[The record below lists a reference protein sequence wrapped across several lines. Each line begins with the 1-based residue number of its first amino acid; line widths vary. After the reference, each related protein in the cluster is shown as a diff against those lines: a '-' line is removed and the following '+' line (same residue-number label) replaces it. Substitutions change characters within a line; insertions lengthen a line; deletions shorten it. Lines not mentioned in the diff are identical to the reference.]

1 MPKEDGAV
9 VIKTT
14 LDNKK
19 ALTELNRLGK
29 KIDTLN
35 ERLNEKKGQ
44 QSAIEA
50 ELKAATDEALKT
62 TDRISELKAELES
75 VKQVTDIAN
84 TDIINDPA
92 RVLEALQREKEI
104 TSELAEQEKLL
115 KQQDK
120 DAERLANQYAKITDS
135 VNKAE
140 EELESAEIS
149 AGELTK
155 QLTDSGNEGS
165 KAGERISASMEA
177 AQKRLEKFEKRIV
190 GLAKRVFV
198 FTLISKALRSL
209 KDYLWENIQTSAE
222 AQAAIAKLRGALLTL
237 AQPLVNVVIP
247 AFTKLVELLSKLAS
261 VIANIISKIFGQTIE
276 TTVSQAEA
284 SREARNA
291 LKGET
296 KALKGS
302 AKAAKEAEKQLAGF
316 DEIQQLTSNNAED
329 VTDALDID
337 FGEIENVPDY
347 SDVFEMGEWID
358 DLLSSI
364 QDKFGDF
371 LSSLKLSFD
380 DVILD
385 WHDLTGEQIA
395 EKIIAGL
402 TALAGAVIGF
412 SIGGVPGAI
421 VGAFAGCAL
430 GLVFDSLLFDHDGQ
444 LSAEEILKMIITAA
458 GALAGGIIGFSLGG
472 VKGAAIGVL
481 VGAALG
487 VTLSNMIFDSDGKIS
502 REEVMKMIIIAA
514 GALVGGILGFATG
527 GPAGAAIGVLLG
539 GYLGISISN
548 LIFDGDGKVS
558 QEEIAKMIVTAAGA
572 IAGGI
577 IGFVAG
583 GPAGALIGV
592 MVGASL
598 GVTLSNLIFDS
609 DGKVSGEE
617 IIKMIVSAAS
627 AIAGGVLGF
636 AAGGPAGAA
645 LGVLIGAGLGISLNG
660 IIFDN
665 DGKLSGNEIVKA
677 LLSALAVIAG
687 GVIGFALGG
696 PFGAIVGMALGVGL
710 TFALSGID
718 WSAVEKAFSDLV
730 NGVKEAWGNITKF
743 LAVTWK
749 IILVGVRTAW
759 DGIWSIIKGVINM
772 ILGGVETFINGII
785 RTINLLL
792 GAISSVAS
800 IFGEL
805 LGFGSVDL
813 RIPEAHIP
821 RLAAGAVIPPNREFL
836 AVLGDQSSGNNIEAP
851 EALLRQMAQE
861 AASANTELLRE
872 ILQAIRAGQ
881 TIEVDRMPFGRVVR
895 DAYDRESVRTGASFV
910 RVT

>member
-1 MPKEDGAV
+1 MAADGSI
-9 VIKTT
+9 VIQA
-14 LDNKK
+14 DIDDKK
-19 ALTELNRLGK
+19 AQTELNRLAK
-29 KIDTLN
+29 KIDQLN
-35 ERLNEKKGQ
+35 EQLNEKKGQ
-44 QSAIEA
+44 QSAVEA
-50 ELKAATDEALKT
+50 ELKAATEEATKT
-62 TDRISELKAELES
+62 TDKINALKAELES
-75 VKQVTDIAN
+75 VRKITDLSN
-84 TDIINDPA
+84 TEAAGDPL
-92 RVLEALQREKEI
+92 RVLEALEREKEI

-120 DAERLANQYAKITDS
+120 DAERLAGQYAKSTDA

-140 EELESAEIS
+140 AELGKAEER
-149 AGELTK
+149 AGELVE
-155 QLTDSGNEGS
+155 QLSGAGEAGS
-165 KAGERISASMEA
+165 KAGDQISAAMEA
-177 AQKRLEKFEKRIV
+177 AQKRMEKFEKRII

-198 FTLISKALRSL
+198 FTLITKALRSL
-209 KDYLWENIQTSAE
+209 KDYLWENIQTSEE

-237 AQPLVNVVIP
+237 AQPLVNVIIP
-247 AFTKLVELLSKLAS
+247 AFTKLAEILSKLTS

-284 SREARNA
+284 SKEARNA
-291 LKGET
+291 LKGES
-296 KALKGS
+296 KALKDS
-302 AKAAKEAEKQLAGF
+302 AKAAKEAEKQFAGF
-316 DEIQQLTSNNAED
+316 DEIQQIVSNNAED
-329 VTDALDID
+329 MTDALDID
-337 FGEIENVPDY
+337 FEETNAPDY
-347 SDVFEMGEWID
+347 SDVFEAGNWLD

-402 TALAGAVIGF
+402 TTLAGAVIGF
-412 SIGGVPGAI
+412 SIGGIPGAI
-421 VGAFAGCAL
+421 IGAFAGCAL

-458 GALAGGIIGFSLGG
+458 GAL
-472 VKGAAIGVL
+472 
-481 VGAALG
+481 
-487 VTLSNMIFDSDGKIS
+487 
-502 REEVMKMIIIAA
+502 
-514 GALVGGILGFATG
+514 VGGILGFVTG
-527 GPAGAAIGVLLG
+527 GPAGAALGVLLG
-539 GYLGISISN
+539 GYLGVSISN
-548 LIFDGDGKVS
+548 LIFDGDGKLS

-592 MVGASL
+592 LVGASL
-598 GVTLSNLIFDS
+598 GVTLSNLIFDG
-609 DGKVSGEE
+609 DGKVSSEE

-645 LGVLIGAGLGISLNG
+645 LGVLIGAGLGITLNG
-660 IIFDN
+660 IIFND
-665 DGKLSGNEIVKA
+665 DGKVSGNEIVKA
-677 LLSALAVIAG
+677 LLSALSVIAG
-687 GVIGFALGG
+687 GVIGFAFGG

-730 NGVKEAWGNITKF
+730 NGVKKAWGNITKF
-743 LAVTWK
+743 LADTWK
-749 IILVGVRTAW
+749 NIRDGVREAW
-759 DGIWSIIKGVINM
+759 NGIWSIIKGVINM

-785 RTINLLL
+785 SIINAVL
-792 GAISSVAS
+792 GAISAVAS
-800 IFGEL
+800 VFSSL
-805 LGFGSVDL
+805 LGFGKVDL
-813 RIPEAHIP
+813 RISPVHIP

-872 ILQAIRAGQ
+872 ILSAIRAGQ
-881 TIEVDRMPFGRVVR
+881 VMEVDGMPFGRVVR
-895 DAYDRESVRTGASFV
+895 DAYNRESSYTGSSFV
-910 RVT
+910 TVR